1 MGEVIVRYNHYK
13 KPFQTT
19 DGKLTWGAVDDQY
32 SFSFVFEGNFFL
44 KMYPEKEKEAY
55 VEQEDRTF
63 LNLVD
68 GGTYM
73 IEVEEDEVAESKIEK
88 TTYKAQVVEKK
99 TKTQAELLT
108 DELKNMSLEE
118 IEAKG
123 AKMQEL
129 LEAREIENILYS

>member
-99 TKTQAELLT
+99 SKT
-108 DELKNMSLEE
+108 
-118 IEAKG
+118 
-123 AKMQEL
+123 
-129 LEAREIENILYS
+129 